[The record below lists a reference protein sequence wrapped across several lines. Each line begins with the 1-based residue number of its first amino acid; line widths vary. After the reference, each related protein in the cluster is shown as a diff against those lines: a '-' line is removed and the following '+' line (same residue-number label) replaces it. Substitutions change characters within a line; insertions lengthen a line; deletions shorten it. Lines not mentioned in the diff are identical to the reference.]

1 MPHAQCPMPHHWKS
15 SLISAHK
22 VSLTPMLAIGLTTG
36 LYAIGAQNSLEVK
49 EYKGR
54 TTDE

>member
-1 MPHAQCPMPHHWKS
+1 MTLTNHWKS
-15 SLISAHK
+15 SLISADK
-22 VSLTPMLAIGLTTG
+22 VSLTPMLTIGLATG
-36 LYAIGAQNSLEVK
+36 LDAIGAENSLEVK

>member
-1 MPHAQCPMPHHWKS
+1 MPHHWKS